1 MENVAVSFANRPE
14 AIFAVVA
21 AGVLPD
27 QNRSGENS
35 GGIVETD
42 AAFAQRPGVLCLVPL
57 EFHCGQYAFSVVQAM
72 LNTRWG
78 CAGID

>member
-1 MENVAVSFANRPE
+1 VENVAASFANCSK

-27 QNRSGENS
+27 QNRPGENP
-35 GGIVETD
+35 GRIVETD

-57 EFHCGQYAFSVVQAM
+57 EFHRG
-72 LNTRWG
+72 
-78 CAGID
+78 